1 MAQLQSTGIT
11 GSLTVTGNITAQEF
25 HTEYVSSSI
34 LHESGSTSFGNTSDD
49 VHNFT
54 GSLNVLGPI
63 SAVGAG
69 ISDFER
75 VHINNLQAWSAQDLG
90 SASSG
95 SIAFRING
103 RAGATNDF
111 IVHSNGTT
119 NYTMQVVGNAETHGQ
134 LHINP
139 FGGNIGIGTTSPT
152 KTLDVDG
159 TGIFRNTLTVHRA
172 AGDKKLQFIDDRS
185 GTDTYS
191 IEHDTSQIYFY
202 NETESEV
209 VLAMKNSG
217 DVYIPSGFLGIGTTT
232 PSAPLQVH
240 GEVYSQIKMYS
251 DHTYSLNRNWR
262 LMTNNFGSGNWGG
275 FSIDQSSAQGGSTF
289 TQRFGIAQNGNVGIG
304 TDNPGQK
311 LHIHNT
317 ATLTATYQKFT
328 NGTATTGTTLGIDA
342 DGDFLINNGETKQI
356 KLYTSDTQRLTILSG
371 GNVGIGSTNPVNAK
385 LVVSSGTSD
394 GDNTVKIIHTRSDS
408 NVPTR
413 ALQIDM
419 DLSGADNTDADRTHY
434 GLHVD
439 LDSTA
444 DGDISNEHRIYGV
457 AADVRFSGFS
467 DIVRGAWFHAESN
480 NITENTAQVVGA
492 WGESVHDAGATAG
505 GVTNM
510 YGMYGLSSV
519 QDQGTV
525 GSSYGGFFNTNI
537 TSTRTVDTGVT
548 KGVQGEVT
556 IDANTANLSYGEMIA
571 VMAVIDNNEGAVP
584 DFGDQFLFK
593 GDYQGTKG
601 PDAWG
606 LHVEG
611 DKHYLGSRLFLGT
624 TTADADSIMQVMGTD
639 AERYVRFKTSNDES
653 RFDFYIGGTGNA
665 SRLDMYTSD
674 GTTKNVQIAS
684 GGNSYLNGGNVGIG
698 TTSPILKLHIVG
710 TNSLPATSGTAQ
722 NGGIRIENGANNGVL
737 DIGASNATGA
747 PGWIQSTDK
756 ADLSQTYNL
765 LLNPNGGNVGIGT
778 TNPSA
783 KLDVRGSL
791 YLEKVLADNTFITL
805 ANKNTA
811 GDISTQKSYLDFTFV
826 DSNANYTP
834 QVRIGAQVGPNS
846 DADAISKEG
855 SGAFVVYTAPIGSDE
870 VGSSTGLAE
879 RLRVDHQGHVGIGVT
894 NPATTLEVD
903 GAISSHTQDSGVY
916 SIGVL
921 EITAGGTPTQIKITT
936 SIPYSGAS
944 ASTHAHSVNIKGLQY
959 GSAQTANIQ
968 IGWHVYNDSFYN
980 RTATSSGAWAPD
992 ITLAVE
998 NNKVV
1003 IHLSDPGYW
1012 PKMYV
1017 ESLYN
1022 AFGGASHAE
1031 GWSWADAAI
1040 SADAN
1045 TPNESVNYKANFG
1058 NDFVMA
1064 TDGDVGIGTGS
1075 PGRKLHVNS
1084 GTPNVT
1090 ARFESTDGT
1099 AAIEFKDPSGTAEI
1113 GNSGNSLIL
1122 MPAGVTRMLINDTGN
1137 VGIGTTAPAGKLEI
1151 SQQLSAASTIDYPV
1165 VITSR
1170 DDGNSLNQ
1178 LGGEGVGIKFRIAG
1192 NAATTPG
1199 DSLVGA
1205 SIAAIREEAGDTDS
1219 STGLGFFI
1227 SQNNE
1232 TLDEAVRIDHN
1243 GSVGIGVTP
1252 FAHSLGT
1259 SVNLDLLGNGGIW
1272 GYAGATYVNS
1282 NAYYNSGWKYKST
1295 NPAAVLQVGGSS
1307 QNLSFRQAASGTAGD
1322 PITFT
1327 QPFTINSSGYVGIS
1341 TTNPAGSLHVYS
1353 GTSERLLVGGDV
1365 SIKGSTD
1372 LQIDGT
1378 SRRVSFNAGTGT
1390 VRTSTANS
1398 LYLAT
1403 NSTTA
1408 LTINSNQDAT
1418 FAQDLTVNGE
1428 FTFNGGNVQ
1437 GNVAYTVDM
1446 SNTSTFA
1453 ENTYYP
1459 VTIPLQVGR
1468 ETELRIEVPLNSGD
1482 DPSYATH
1489 SSGVSL
1495 YLKWSTIGNGW
1506 GTNYGH
1512 RTIYDWD
1519 ERYTNVKLVG
1529 GITQM
1534 NNGSVEVVYLR
1545 GGMTYFFFANR
1556 AGLSITPRSSTYTNN
1571 SQSVSPTT
1579 SIVNNPLEQGI
1590 GDFAVQTLHAESVG
1604 VGTVSPASPIH
1615 GFKVNTTSRTTTTD
1629 ILSLGSS
1636 HASVGYNGFGT
1647 AIVDYRR
1654 TYQESNPHVINRI
1667 KFIERGDSGNDWG
1680 GAIQFQTK
1688 ALSSGTTGPVTRMSI
1703 EYNGNVGIGT
1713 DSPGRKLTITGDTS
1727 GDANNLLLANE
1738 NDTNGDS
1745 ASIGFS
1751 MLSNNTYVKSG
1762 IFFKRTTTQGRGDL
1776 IFANNNEV
1784 NGNNVSLSDA
1794 KMIIQPSGDVGIG
1807 TTSPRVKLHVKGA
1820 NMTVG
1825 TIGTPKN
1832 DWYTTAYNSIQVGDG
1847 TTLWG
1852 RAGDSHFSGN
1862 YYVKNNS
1869 GAAQDTYINA
1879 LSAHDLWL
1887 DNSSGSLKYRNAG
1900 LGGAGNA
1907 ISWNTRFTVLSNG
1920 NFGIGTTSPGN
1931 LLDVAGDT
1939 DITGQLVVSH
1949 DVNYVAKFV
1958 NTATSMSNNN
1968 YALMVD
1974 SSAHTSNMSTAG
1986 AMSVD
1991 VNSGRAFT
1999 ITGQGKVGIGTSSP
2013 SAKLHIHT
2021 DDDDAYAVRIEGST
2035 NNEDGIWTGIGIGGE
2050 TNNTKS
2056 AILFEDAGLSYSRGK
2071 LHLCV
2076 NNAADQTNATT
2087 ADAKL
2092 TVSNDGN
2099 VGIGTT
2105 SPATS
2110 AKLTVM
2116 GNQTFGVPG
2125 NGTNSSA
2132 RFISIEGNADGSGE
2146 GSSRIFFTEH
2156 NSTTAA
2162 MDKYGM
2168 SLGYRGGATS
2178 IVGASGNTWTGLSQ
2192 IGNGQW
2198 GMWGHDNSAAG
2209 NLVMYGDRAGT
2220 YVVVDGTL
2228 RSTGDVVAYYSSD
2241 KNLKDNLVKIND
2253 PLLKINK
2260 LSGYSFNWNDKQD
2273 TYEVGSRDIGIV
2285 AQEVEKVLPEIVQ
2298 TRKNGHKAVKY
2309 EKLVALLIEGMK
2321 EQQETIDKLEDRIKK
2336 LENR

>member
-103 RAGATNDF
+103 RSGATNDF
-111 IVHSNGTT
+111 IVHSNGST

-172 AGDKKLQFIDDRS
+172 AGDKKLQFIDDRTD
-185 GTDTYS
+185 TDTYS

-202 NETESEV
+202 NETEAEV

-289 TQRFGIAQNGNVGIG
+289 TQRFGIALNGNVGIG

-356 KLYTSDTQRLTILSG
+356 KLYTSDAQRLTILSG
-371 GNVGIGSTNPVNAK
+371 GNVGIGNDNPVNAK
-385 LVVSSGTSD
+385 LVVESGNSD
-394 GDNTVKIIHTRSDS
+394 GDNTVKIVHTRNDS

-419 DLSGADNTDADRTHY
+419 DLSGTDNTDADRIHY
-434 GLHVD
+434 GLHLD
-439 LDSTA
+439 LNSTA

-457 AADVRFSGFS
+457 AADVRYSGFS

-480 NITENTAQVVGA
+480 NITENTAQLVGA
-492 WGESVHDAGATAG
+492 YAEGVHDAGATAG

-519 QDQGTV
+519 QDKGTV
-525 GSSYGGFFNTNI
+525 GTSYGGFFNTNI
-537 TSTRTVDTGVT
+537 LSTRTVDTGVT

-556 IDANTANLSYGEMIA
+556 IDADTANLSYGEMIA

-584 DFGDQFLFK
+584 DFGDQFLFR

-606 LHVEG
+606 LYVEG

-665 SRLDMYTSD
+665 SRLDMYTAD
-674 GTTKNVQIAS
+674 GTTKNVQISS
-684 GGNSYLNGGNVGIG
+684 GGTSYFNGGNVG
-698 TTSPILKLHIVG
+698 L
-710 TNSLPATSGTAQ
+710 
-722 NGGIRIENGANNGVL
+722 
-737 DIGASNATGA
+737 
-747 PGWIQSTDK
+747 
-756 ADLSQTYNL
+756 
-765 LLNPNGGNVGIGT
+765 
-778 TNPSA
+778 
-783 KLDVRGSL
+783 
-791 YLEKVLADNTFITL
+791 
-805 ANKNTA
+805 
-811 GDISTQKSYLDFTFV
+811 
-826 DSNANYTP
+826 
-834 QVRIGAQVGPNS
+834 
-846 DADAISKEG
+846 
-855 SGAFVVYTAPIGSDE
+855 
-870 VGSSTGLAE
+870 
-879 RLRVDHQGHVGIGVT
+879 
-894 NPATTLEVD
+894 
-903 GAISSHTQDSGVY
+903 
-916 SIGVL
+916 
-921 EITAGGTPTQIKITT
+921 
-936 SIPYSGAS
+936 
-944 ASTHAHSVNIKGLQY
+944 
-959 GSAQTANIQ
+959 
-968 IGWHVYNDSFYN
+968 
-980 RTATSSGAWAPD
+980 
-992 ITLAVE
+992 
-998 NNKVV
+998 
-1003 IHLSDPGYW
+1003 
-1012 PKMYV
+1012 
-1017 ESLYN
+1017 
-1022 AFGGASHAE
+1022 
-1031 GWSWADAAI
+1031 
-1040 SADAN
+1040 
-1045 TPNESVNYKANFG
+1045 
-1058 NDFVMA
+1058 
-1064 TDGDVGIGTGS
+1064 
-1075 PGRKLHVNS
+1075 
-1084 GTPNVT
+1084 
-1090 ARFESTDGT
+1090 
-1099 AAIEFKDPSGTAEI
+1099 
-1113 GNSGNSLIL
+1113 
-1122 MPAGVTRMLINDTGN
+1122 
-1137 VGIGTTAPAGKLEI
+1137 GTTAPAGKLEI
-1151 SQQLSAASTIDYPV
+1151 SQQLSAAATIDYPV

-1170 DDGNSLNQ
+1170 DDGNSINQ
-1178 LGGEGVGIKFRIAG
+1178 VGGEGVGIKFRIAG
-1192 NAATTPG
+1192 NEATTPG
-1199 DSLVGA
+1199 DSMVGA
-1205 SIAAIREEAGDTDS
+1205 SIAAIREEGGDTDS

-1232 TLDEAVRIDHN
+1232 TLDEAIRIDHN

-1252 FAHSLGT
+1252 FTHGLGT

-1282 NAYYNSGWKYKST
+1282 NAYYDSGWKYKST

-1327 QPFTINSSGYVGIS
+1327 QPFMINSSGYVGIS
-1341 TTNPAGSLHVYS
+1341 TTNPAGSLHVFS

-1365 SIKGSTD
+1365 SIKGATD

-1418 FAQDLTVNGE
+1418 FAQDLTVNGN

-1446 SNTSTFA
+1446 GDTSTFA
-1453 ENTYYP
+1453 ENTFYP
-1459 VTIPLQVGR
+1459 VTIPVSVGR

-1482 DPSYATH
+1482 SPSYATH

-1495 YLKWSTIGNGW
+1495 YIKWSTTGNGW
-1506 GTNYGH
+1506 GTTYEH
-1512 RTIYDWD
+1512 RTLYEWR
-1519 ERYTNVKLVG
+1519 ERYTSATLVG

-1534 NNGSVEVVYLR
+1534 TNGSIEVIYLR
-1545 GGMTYFFFANR
+1545 GGTKYYFYANR
-1556 AGLSITPRSSTYTNN
+1556 AGLTITPRSSTYTNN

-1579 SIVNNPLEQGI
+1579 SVVNDPRDAARGN
-1590 GDFAVQTLHAESVG
+1590 FAAQSMRASSLISGVVG
-1604 VGTVSPASPIH
+1604 VGTTSPAYPIH
-1615 GFKVNTTSRTTTTD
+1615 GFKTNTTSRTTTTD
-1629 ILSLGSS
+1629 ILALGSS

-1688 ALSSGTTGPVTRMSI
+1688 ALSSGTTGPVTHMSI

-1713 DSPGRKLTITGDTS
+1713 TSPNDILHVSKAGAATRLRVGNNGAHDASIYFNTSTDWSIGTDTSNSNALTFGNSSAIGTATKMVIQTGGNVGIGTTSPTTGKLVVEGDPYVITNSGKALGGIDLRTNAAVATGVYGAAISFGTNGSGRAAISSVQGSSDADRQGLVFFTHGSGTGSADSAEAMRISHDGKVGISSQSPGALLDVSDRVYIDTYSSEASGNNAVISGFLRIRAGAKTGWGADDQLGKIEFYGADTS
-1727 GDANNLLLANE
+1727 GAGAR
-1738 NDTNGDS
+1738 TA
-1745 ASIGFS
+1745 ASIIAVCETGNGTS
-1751 MLSNNTYVKSG
+1751 
-1762 IFFKRTTTQGRGDL
+1762 TTTFGSGLAFYTSPYNATQEERIRITDG
-1776 IFANNNEV
+1776 
-1784 NGNNVSLSDA
+1784 
-1794 KMIIQPSGDVGIG
+1794 GDVGIG
-1807 TTSPRVKLHVKGA
+1807 TTSPRVKLHVKGE

-1862 YYVKNNS
+1862 YYVKDNS

-1879 LSAHDLWL
+1879 LSANDLWL
-1887 DNSSGSLKYRNAG
+1887 DNGSGSLKYRNAS

-1907 ISWNTRFTVLSNG
+1907 ISWNTRFTVLANG
-1920 NFGIGTTSPGN
+1920 NFGIGTTS
-1931 LLDVAGDT
+1931 A
-1939 DITGQLVVSH
+1939 
-1949 DVNYVAKFV
+1949 
-1958 NTATSMSNNN
+1958 
-1968 YALMVD
+1968 
-1974 SSAHTSNMSTAG
+1974 
-1986 AMSVD
+1986 
-1991 VNSGRAFT
+1991 
-1999 ITGQGKVGIGTSSP
+1999 

-2035 NNEDGIWTGIGIGGE
+2035 NNGAGVWTGIGIGGE

-2099 VGIGTT
+2099 IGIGTT

-2116 GNQTFGVPG
+2116 GNQTFGLPG
-2125 NGTNSSA
+2125 NGANSSA
-2132 RFISIEGNADGSGE
+2132 RFISIEGNADASGE

-2162 MDKYGM
+2162 MDNYGM

-2198 GMWGHDNSAAG
+2198 GMWGHNNSADG

-2220 YVVVDGTL
+2220 FVVVDGTL

-2285 AQEVEKVLPEIVQ
+2285 AQEVEEVLPEIVQ

-2309 EKLVALLIEGMK
+2309 EKLVALLIEGIK

-2336 LENR
+2336 LESK